1 MYPKILV
8 PTFLL
13 LISTLASV
21 AHADPKIFEKEG
33 KVIVHDEAVIPTH
46 TVTQYA
52 TVTKTN
58 VHESTIT
65 PTISVH
71 SLKAGEP
78 MPVIDDNA
86 TLIKKLVV
94 DVTVD
99 AKYANSTDSWFRRGT
114 AKFHNGSPS
123 AVIISSSVA
132 ASAIVGLVAS
142 AML

>member
-1 MYPKILV
+1 MYSKLLFP
-8 PTFLL
+8 LL
-13 LISTLASV
+13 LIIGTLSSFV
-21 AHADPKIFEKEG
+21 VADPKVFEKDG

-52 TVTKTN
+52 TVTQTKEH
-58 VHESTIT
+58 VSTIT

-71 SLKAGEP
+71 TLAADEP

-99 AKYANSTDSWFRRGT
+99 SRYANGTKSW
-114 AKFHNGSPS
+114 FHNGTVHSGSPS
-123 AVIISSSVA
+123 TIILSSSVA
-132 ASAIVGLVAS
+132 AAAIVGVVVSNVL
-142 AML
+142 

>member
-1 MYPKILV
+1 MQSKLL
-8 PTFLL
+8 FSLL
-13 LISTLASV
+13 LLVGTLSSV
-21 AHADPKIFEKEG
+21 VVADPKVFEKDG

-52 TVTKTN
+52 TVTQTKEH
-58 VHESTIT
+58 VATIT

-71 SLKAGEP
+71 SLGADEP

-99 AKYANSTDSWFRRGT
+99 SRYANSTNSWFRTGNV
-114 AKFHNGSPS
+114 HSGGPS
-123 AVIISSSVA
+123 TVVVSSSVA
-132 ASAIVGLVAS
+132 AAAIVGMVIS
-142 AML
+142 AVL